1 MVMGKRKNKIG
12 ICVYCGKKLLLTKDH
27 IPPKNLY
34 SKPRPSNLITV
45 PCCEK
50 CNLQASKDDEYFRL
64 NIIMRDKIEGVSEAE
79 SLQGAVFRSLNRKE
93 AGGLKQDLI
102 NRIDVEP
109 SFTSSGIFTGL
120 RNIYEVDFSRLGRVA
135 KRTVAGIIFKE
146 SGSRLPDTFDIA
158 VFSMSG
164 LNNIT
169 LPVKENLK
177 RKISELLQDPYEYIG
192 NESVFAF
199 WHKYSGEDRYTSM
212 WLLIFFKSTSFVAIV
227 FPKKA

>member
-1 MVMGKRKNKIG
+1 MLMAKHKNKIG
-12 ICVYCGKKLLLTKDH
+12 ICVYCGRNRPLTKDH

-79 SLQGAVFRSLNRKE
+79 SLQRTVFRSLNRKE

-109 SFTSSGIFTGL
+109 SFTPSGIFTGV
-120 RNIYEVDFSRLGRVA
+120 RNIYEVHFSRLDRVA

-146 SGSRLPDTFDIA
+146 SCSRLPDTFDIT

-169 LPVKENLK
+169 LPVKEDLK
-177 RKISELLQDPYEYIG
+177 RKISELLQDSHQYIG

-199 WHKYSGEDRYTSM
+199 WRKYSGEDNYTSF
-212 WLLIFFKSTSFVAIV
+212 WLLIFFRSTLFVAIV
-227 FPKKA
+227 SPKRA